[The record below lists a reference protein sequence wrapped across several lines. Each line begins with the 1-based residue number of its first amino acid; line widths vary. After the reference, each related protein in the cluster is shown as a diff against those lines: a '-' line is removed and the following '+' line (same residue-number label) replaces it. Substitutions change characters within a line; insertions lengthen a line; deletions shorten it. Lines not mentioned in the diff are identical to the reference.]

1 MQLVVLGN
9 DSQVEELLNN
19 RGNNQI
25 DLTVISTVQE
35 LTIYKHAD
43 ALIDLLFDGSSERIE
58 LLREFSRGV
67 VIINSVVDTLQKIGA
82 PFTRINGWPGFLRRP
97 IVEAS
102 TNDMN
107 MKNSVQNIFSCLGK
121 DLEWLPDTPGFVTA
135 RVIAMIIN
143 EAWFALD
150 EDISTAEEIDAAMR
164 LGTNY
169 PHGPFEWCEKIGAR
183 NVHDLLQELAKM
195 DRRYEPSTLLTKHAI
210 D

>member
-107 MKNSVQNIFSCLGK
+107 VKNSVQNIFSCLGK